1 MSKKN
6 GRPECPKQAKRS
18 WFRFKFPTH
27 NAYGITTT
35 TTKNKK
41 KERKTEKEK
50 ERERV
55 KKGIR
60 IDKEK
65 TLVNKEKKVTD
76 QN

>member
-18 WFRFKFPTH
+18 WSRFKFPTH

-35 TTKNKK
+35 TTKKKKKKK
-41 KERKTEKEK
+41 KERKKKKEK

-55 KKGIR
+55 KK
-60 IDKEK
+60 
-65 TLVNKEKKVTD
+65 
-76 QN
+76 